1 MKISSWLKFAATAG
15 LALYAVPGA
24 FPAAFCIMVF
34 CIGIAMLLFYVR
46 YGGLEVQT
54 EEQDDS
60 DS

>member
-34 CIGIAMLLFYVR
+34 CIFIAMLLFYVR
-46 YGGLEVQT
+46 YGGLEVEAQV
-54 EEQDDS
+54 EDDT